1 LPRDRIEPKALV
13 CDKADERLT
22 SVANSL
28 GTEVCKNVV
37 PPLGEQAKKS
47 LENSTLGLVYISGR
61 LKPSTL
67 SDISI
72 KTL

>member
-1 LPRDRIEPKALV
+1 MPRDRIEPKALV

-28 GTEVCKNVV
+28 GTEVCKRA
-37 PPLGEQAKKS
+37 LGEQAKKW

-61 LKPSTL
+61 LDAL
-67 SDISI
+67 YI
-72 KTL
+72 KR